1 MSVEP
6 LREVIPSGQ
15 SKGHPG
21 VEVGLV
27 ILRPNLNGLFELYS
41 GLEVSLS
48 VQEEEAVVHVN
59 VRVLGGD
66 LVSLG
71 EPVLGFAVSCF
82 LEIKILIN

>member
-6 LREVIPSGQ
+6 LREVILSGQ
-15 SKGHPG
+15 SKGHSG
-21 VEVGLV
+21 VEVGLI
-27 ILRPNLNGLFELYS
+27 ILRSDLNGLFELYS
-41 GLEVSLS
+41 GLEVSLR
-48 VQEEEAVVHVN
+48 VQEEEAVVHVS